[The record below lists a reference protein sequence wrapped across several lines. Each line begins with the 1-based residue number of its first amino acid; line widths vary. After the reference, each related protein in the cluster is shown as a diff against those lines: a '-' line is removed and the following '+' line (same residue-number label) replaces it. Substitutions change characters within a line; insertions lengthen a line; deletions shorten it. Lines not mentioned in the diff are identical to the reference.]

1 MKSTRRLGGLL
12 LAPLF
17 IRGGWIAFKNPGPRA
32 KRAEKLGVPE
42 PELMTQVN
50 GLVMVTAG
58 AALGLGIWPR
68 LAALVL
74 TGSLIPTTLAGHPF
88 WEEEDPATRAQQ
100 ELHFLKN
107 LAVMGGLMWV
117 FTARRK

>member
-17 IRGGWIAFKNPGPRA
+17 IRGGWLAFKDPGARA
-32 KRAEKLGVPE
+32 KRAERLGIPE

-50 GLVMVTAG
+50 GMTMVVAG
-58 AALGLGIWPR
+58 SALGLGIFPR

-74 TGSLIPTTLAGHPF
+74 AGTLVPTTLAGHPF
-88 WEEEDPATRAQQ
+88 WEEEDPGVRAQQ

-107 LAVMGGLMWV
+107 LAVLGGLMWV
-117 FTARRK
+117 FTARSK